1 MREELLKYQYDFY
14 QNAKQEVH
22 KDKNKAIVF
31 GDRNDKGKTYQ
42 FAKMLERQHIKFH
55 KLSSSVTA
63 GGTKFMT
70 NDSYM
75 IPADQPNYRMIKAM
89 FETRTSFQDSLFYD
103 VSAWTLP
110 MAFDLNYG
118 YTNSLTSI
126 GEVVHSLDFPVGRVS
141 LNSDYAYVFE
151 WDEYY
156 TPKALY
162 TILKNNLRA
171 KVATKPFSIGNK
183 KYDYGTILIPV
194 ANQVKTSEE
203 IHSILKEIAKE
214 TGVDFDGATTGITTG
229 IDLGSTYFKSL
240 EQPKI
245 AVLVGDGIT
254 SSDAGEIW
262 HLLDTRYQIPIT
274 KLDTKNLGRADLSKY
289 TTIIISNTFGSS
301 LNNATD
307 DLKTFVKNGGVLI
320 GYRNALRWLESKNF
334 INLDFKKSKI
344 TGKDISF
351 ADRADFRGA
360 QVIGGAIF
368 EAEIDLTHPIGYG
381 YNKNKIALFRNT
393 TLFIN
398 PDSTNYKKPLQYT
411 KKALLSGYISKEN
424 LKAIKGTIPFKTASL
439 GRGEVIVF
447 TDNTNFRAFWYGT
460 NKLLMNAIFFGKM
473 M

>member
-1 MREELLKYQYDFY
+1 M
-14 QNAKQEVH
+14 
-22 KDKNKAIVF
+22 
-31 GDRNDKGKTYQ
+31 
-42 FAKMLERQHIKFH
+42 
-55 KLSSSVTA
+55 
-63 GGTKFMT
+63 
-70 NDSYM
+70 
-75 IPADQPNYRMIKAM
+75 
-89 FETRTSFQDSLFYD
+89 
-103 VSAWTLP
+103 
-110 MAFDLNYG
+110 
-118 YTNSLTSI
+118 
-126 GEVVHSLDFPVGRVS
+126 
-141 LNSDYAYVFE
+141 
-151 WDEYY
+151 
-156 TPKALY
+156 
-162 TILKNNLRA
+162 
-171 KVATKPFSIGNK
+171 ATKPFSIGNK

-424 LKAIKGTIPFKTASL
+424 LKAIKGTIPFKTASM